1 MEIITVLVYLA
12 MSIVF
17 GLVAIGIA
25 TGLTWFSVTIPIF
38 NNYTFV
44 AQADNNLSV
53 RWIFFLGGALMILLA
68 IRFTQTAA
76 SRTHRDK
83 ALIFNTQ
90 HGPIHITLFAIEDMI
105 KKALVANV
113 ELSDIRPRVTAEKN
127 ELEVMIRTNI
137 AADVNVLGVTKEVQG
152 NIHEKLTQILG
163 SDQPIRIKIEI
174 RKMLLSKKKPVQKEV
189 SLPTNYTE

>member
-1 MEIITVLVYLA
+1 MEILTVLVYLVI
-12 MSIVF
+12 SIVF
-17 GLVAIGIA
+17 GLIAIGIA
-25 TGLTWFSVTIPIF
+25 TGLTWFSVTLPIL

-44 AQADNNLSV
+44 AQADNNISL
-53 RWIFFLGGALMILLA
+53 RWIFFLAGALIMLLA
-68 IRFTQTAA
+68 IRFTQTVF
-76 SRTHRDK
+76 SRAHRDK

-105 KKALVANV
+105 KKALIANI

-137 AADVNVLGVTKEVQG
+137 AADVNVLGVTKEVQA

-163 SDQPIRIKIEI
+163 SDQPMRIKIEI
-174 RKMLLSKKKPVQKEV
+174 RKMLLSKKKPSQKPEP
-189 SLPTNYTE
+189 SAANYSE

>member
-1 MEIITVLVYLA
+1 MQTLTILVYLVI
-12 MSIVF
+12 S
-17 GLVAIGIA
+17 IA
-25 TGLTWFSVTIPIF
+25 TGLIAIAIATGLAWCSVTLPFF

-44 AQADNNLSV
+44 AQVDNNLSA
-53 RWIFFLGGALMILLA
+53 RWIFFLAGALIMLLA
-68 IRFTQTAA
+68 IRFTQTVF
-76 SRTHRDK
+76 SRAHRDK

-105 KKALVANV
+105 KKALLANI

-137 AADVNVLGVTKEVQG
+137 AADVNVLGVTKEVQA

-163 SDQPIRIKIEI
+163 SDQPMRIKIEI
-174 RKMLLSKKKPVQKEV
+174 RKMLLSKKKPLQKQEP
-189 SLPTNYTE
+189 SPNNYVE